1 MSRTKGCK
9 KTGGRM
15 KGTPNK
21 VTGNIKVWLTEVI
34 DNNRKQIIRDLKA
47 LEPKERLQMIEK
59 FMQYT
64 VPKMQSVQAE
74 IDFDS
79 LSEEQVDNIIKAITK
94 EAEQ

>member
-1 MSRTKGCK
+1 
-9 KTGGRM
+9 M